1 MVLKRVIAYFID
13 IMLVVLAASML
24 ASISYL
30 NPQLKS
36 YGRVYDEYLKVY
48 EEHKTNK
55 DKNTEAEEEKYNS
68 KMAELNYELDKNNIY
83 GTVISI
89 VLIISY
95 FAIFQKYNGGQ
106 TLGKKIMKIRVENNL
121 SLPKYLLRTIILNN
135 TWINALRA
143 ILVATVSKKTYI
155 SASEVLTIAAL
166 LVESAIIVMVV
177 TRDDNRGLHDL
188 IVGSKVNLL
197 PEIKKGD
204 N

>member
-55 DKNTEAEEEKYNS
+55 
-68 KMAELNYELDKNNIY
+68 DKNNIY

-155 SASEVLTIAAL
+155 SASEVLTIVAL